1 MSVKTEV
8 KMQNAA
14 GSSALRKISWKLPI
28 TFTFAAFLLAFFA
41 VRSVGETLIRLND
54 TKQNFRIPDF
64 TIPAST
70 VLWIFFAI
78 VLIVTAYSYFSAVA
92 RGKFG
97 ALERHL
103 DTTGAIIVGLLTV
116 VGFMIFAG
124 AGSAGAVTITST
136 LVSTIA
142 ISTPLIFGS
151 LSGVVCEHVGVV
163 NIAIEGQL
171 LVGAFAGVMAA
182 SFFHNV
188 FAGLVM
194 APIVGALLGVL
205 LALFAVNYGVD
216 QIIVGVVLN
225 VLALGLTTFFAGT
238 IMSHNAQ
245 LFNTNRYALQTLPI
259 PGLSQIPVIG
269 PALFNQTIL
278 VYIMYVTV
286 VVLTIFLYRSRWG
299 LRMRACGEHPRAAD
313 TVGINVNRTR
323 FLNTI
328 LGSAIA
334 GLGGAFFT
342 IGSGLIFTDNM
353 AAGNGYIAL
362 AAMILGKWHP
372 IGAVAASLMFGFAKA
387 LALLVPS
394 LTTAIPSQL
403 VNMIPYLVTIVAVA
417 GFVGKSRPPAAE
429 NIPYLK

>member
-1 MSVKTEV
+1 MSSQVNPTSYAEN
-8 KMQNAA
+8 Q
-14 GSSALRKISWKLPI
+14 SELRKVSWKLPI
-28 TFTFAAFLLAFFA
+28 TFTCASILLAFFA
-41 VRSVGETLIRLND
+41 LKAQGKSLIRLND
-54 TKQNFRIPDF
+54 AKQKFDIPDF
-64 TIPAST
+64 SVPASG
-70 VLWIFFAI
+70 VLWVFFAI
-78 VLIVTAYSYFSAVA
+78 VLIVTVYAYFSAVA
-92 RGKFG
+92 KGKFG
-97 ALERHL
+97 AAERRL
-103 DTTGAIIVGLLTV
+103 DASGSIIVGLLTV
-116 VGFMIFAG
+116 LGFMIFAG
-124 AGSAGAVTITST
+124 AGSNGAITITST
-136 LVSTIA
+136 LVSTVA

-163 NIAIEGQL
+163 NISIEGQL
-171 LVGAFAGVMAA
+171 LVGAFAGSLAA
-182 SFFHNV
+182 SFFQTP
-188 FAGLVM
+188 FAGLVF
-194 APIVGALLGVL
+194 APIMGALLGVL
-205 LALFAVNYGVD
+205 LALFSVVYGVD

-225 VLALGLTTFFAGT
+225 VFALGLTTFFAGT
-238 IMSHNAQ
+238 VMSDNAE
-245 LFNTNRYALQTLPI
+245 LFNTNQFSLHPIPI

-278 VYIMYVTV
+278 VYIMYLTV
-286 VVLTIFLYRSRWG
+286 IVLTIFLYRSRWG

-372 IGAVAASLMFGFAKA
+372 IGAVGASLMFGFAKA
-387 LALLVPS
+387 LALLVPN

-403 VNMIPYLVTIVAVA
+403 VNMIPYIVTIIAVA